1 MMEINWL
8 QIFGWGGKV
17 FQEQDGIAAKAHGFH
32 LGGGG
37 RIDANIKEGGNQP
50 VAIFGIEKA
59 SVDKICEKL
68 TCLNGRMTVAK
79 AVTIFVIIEVSSAP
93 IGGLHILKDIETS
106 RLEQL
111 LKQHGKAQQLMVGV
125 MGAVIDDQRNRM
137 LHICNSSLQIL
148 GLGLINP
155 QHTGVSIRPV
165 SMVKVEAIMKGVGEQ
180 GLPEGYS
187 FPCPKANL

>member
-50 VAIFGIEKA
+50 IAICGIEKA
-59 SVDKICEKL
+59 SVDKICKKL
-68 TCLNGRMTVAK
+68 TCLNGRMAVAK
-79 AVTIFVIIEVSSAP
+79 AISIFVIIEASSAP
-93 IGGLHILKDIETS
+93 IGGFHILKDVETT
-106 RLEQL
+106 RLKQL
-111 LKQHGKAQQLMVGV
+111 LKQHGKTQQLMVGV
-125 MGAVIDDQRNRM
+125 MGAVIDDQGNRM

-148 GLGLINP
+148 GLGLVDP
-155 QHTGVSIRPV
+155 QHTGVSISPV
-165 SMVKVEAIMKGVGEQ
+165 SMVKVEAIMKGVGE
-180 GLPEGYS
+180 
-187 FPCPKANL
+187 